1 MAIVD
6 ADLLPGRYVNELSD
20 SSPEMTRSIYG
31 DPKLERL
38 RALKRNWD
46 PENVFHLNH
55 NIAP

>member
-6 ADLLPGRYVNELSD
+6 ADLVPGRYVNELSD

-31 DPKLERL
+31 DAKVERL
-38 RALKRNWD
+38 RALKRTWD
-46 PENVFHLNH
+46 PTNVFRLNH

>member
-6 ADLLPGRYVNELSD
+6 DDLLPGRYVNELSD

-31 DPKLERL
+31 DATLERL
-38 RALKRNWD
+38 RALKGEWD
-46 PENVFHLNH
+46 ATNVFRLNH